1 MQFTVCS
8 LEDIIVMSSMNPAEQ
23 LKQLD
28 RKGSIAAKRKDANI
42 VILNENNNIVMT
54 FCRGELAYKEEE
66 N

>member
-1 MQFTVCS
+1 MFSKGYNCN
-8 LEDIIVMSSMNPAEQ
+8 VMSSMNPAEQ

-28 RKGSIAAKRKDANI
+28 RKGSIAAKRKDADI

-54 FCRGELAYKEEE
+54 FCRGELVYKKEE

>member
-1 MQFTVCS
+1 
-8 LEDIIVMSSMNPAEQ
+8 MSSMNPAEQ

-28 RKGSIAAKRKDANI
+28 CKGSIAAKRKDADI

-54 FCRGELAYKEEE
+54 FSRGELAYKKEE